1 MVVAFFSNK
10 NVPGNTAIN
19 LALNPMVQGGGFSD
33 TLGFPSCG
41 RAHRIGLDL
50 PGYRLSARGLID
62 WRISQGMGGIIT
74 QDKR

>member
-1 MVVAFFSNK
+1 LGDTFFGK
-10 NVPGNTAIN
+10 YVPGNTAIN

-41 RAHRIGLDL
+41 HAHRTGLDL

-62 WRISQGMGGIIT
+62 WRISQGI
-74 QDKR
+74 